1 MKLVIS
7 LLTIWFAFI
16 NLFASNSVYTERVE
30 DPEAV
35 YFTPDKFNI
44 SNDGSGDVSDELQ
57 KAIRQVFEKTGFG
70 ILFIP
75 EGEYAISKTIYIPA
89 GVRMIGYGTNRPV
102 FVLKK
107 NTYGFTAGDEKYL
120 FWFTANLPS
129 EDNAPSD
136 ANPGTFYSAFSNIDL
151 RIEPGNL
158 ATIGIRSHF
167 AQHCFIAHVDFYIGE
182 GKAGVEKVGNEM
194 EDCRFFG
201 GEYGI
206 ITTKPSPSWPF
217 LMIDTYFEGQRK
229 GAIRTQEGGLT
240 IIRMKV
246 KNAPA
251 VIVIDEGMAEELWIE
266 DSWFENIGG
275 PAITTGDEDNA
286 RTFINLRNVLC
297 RMVPIVIHFR
307 LNNTRIGA
315 PASSIYRITDFC
327 HGNQIEDLRGRPE
340 IKTTYNFEELKTLP
354 LPVRSDIPRLPPTPT
369 WVNIKTLGAK
379 GDEKSDDT
387 KILQEAIDKYNVIYL
402 PTGRYRITETIKL
415 KPATV
420 LIGFSPIATQIII
433 KDNTEAYSGTGIP
446 VALIETPKGGTN
458 IINGIGMDA
467 GGINPRALAVKWM
480 SGESSYM
487 NDVRFIGGHGTRN
500 ADGSSLPIYNA
511 NRTGDSNPQRRWDSQ
526 YWSLWITE
534 GGGGIF
540 KDIWTPSPFAT
551 AGLYISNTSTPG
563 KIYAVS
569 SEHHV
574 RNEIKLKNVSNWKIY
589 AIQMEEEGGE
599 GPDCL
604 PVEIVNS
611 NDLLFVNLYLYR
623 VIRMVSS
630 YPCGV
635 KVWNSRNI
643 EFRGVHTYS
652 PTKFSYDNPVY
663 IVDYNI
669 GVRSREI
676 SKLMISGNERPILSS
691 ENFSDA
697 INELEVKKVAGG
709 FEFIDGLVSDSSGN
723 IYFIEGRLKR
733 IYGYYPQSGRLKLIS
748 DLPIQPLAL
757 AFDQKG
763 NLLVTTLVQSRA
775 VPGVRNS
782 GLSVGRI
789 PGSEGT
795 SYGVWGQ
802 KIQVLAMNPD
812 NPENSLAVLP
822 EMDIDSV
829 KYVKTAWYPG
839 HRWRDNHD
847 FNVYAIARVPGC
859 FVAPD
864 GVTVIPNSYDLI
876 RAYSLRKATPGCMFY
891 IADEFGQK
899 TVVATVLKDGTLSD
913 MKLFAEEGEIGIA
926 EDAEGNLYVAA
937 GEIFMYDKTGKQMN
951 MIRVP
956 ERPVGLALGGKDNK
970 TLFIAAGSSLYSLQL
985 KYNGK

>member
-1 MKLVIS
+1 MKS
-7 LLTIWFAFI
+7 LLSFLTIWSACI
-16 NLFASNSVYTERVE
+16 NLLASNSVYTERVE

-44 SNDGSGDVSDELQ
+44 STDGSTDVSDELQ
-57 KAIRQVFEKTGFG
+57 KAVRQVFEKTGFG

-75 EGEYAISKTIYIPA
+75 EGEYTVSKTIYIPA
-89 GVRMIGYGTNRPV
+89 GVRVIGYGMNRPV
-102 FVLKK
+102 FVLRKK
-107 NTYGFTAGDEKYL
+107 TVGFAAGENKYL

-129 EDNAPSD
+129 EDNTPSD
-136 ANPGTFYSAFSNIDL
+136 ANPGTFYSAFSNINL
-151 RIEPGNL
+151 RIEPGNQ
-158 ATIGIRSHF
+158 AAIGIRSHF

-182 GKAGVEKVGNEM
+182 GKAGIEKVGNEI

-240 IIRMKV
+240 IIRMQV
-246 KNAPA
+246 KNTPA
-251 VIVIDEGMAEELWIE
+251 VVEIDEGMAEELWIE
-266 DSWFENIGG
+266 DSRFENISG
-275 PAITTGDEDNA
+275 PSIITGDENNA
-286 RTFINLRNVLC
+286 RTFINLRNVIC

-307 LNNTRIGA
+307 INNKQISA

-327 HGNQIEDLRGRPE
+327 HGNQMEDLGNGPE
-340 IKTTYNFEELKTLP
+340 IKTTYNFEELKALP
-354 LPVRSDIPRLPPTPT
+354 LPVRSDIPRLQPAHT
-369 WVNIKTLGAK
+369 WVNLKTLGAK
-379 GDEKSDDT
+379 GDENSDDT
-387 KILQEAIDKYNVIYL
+387 KILQEAIDQYNVIYL
-402 PTGRYRITETIKL
+402 PTGRYRITETIRL
-415 KPATV
+415 KPNTV
-420 LIGFSPIATQIII
+420 LVGFSPIATQIII
-433 KDNTEAYSGTGIP
+433 KDNTEAYSGTGTP
-446 VALIETPKGGTN
+446 VALIETPRGGTN
-458 IINGIGMDA
+458 IISGIGMDA
-467 GGINPRALAVKWM
+467 GGINPRAVAVKWM
-480 SGESSYM
+480 AGENSYM

-500 ADGSSLPIYNA
+500 VDGSPVPIYNA
-511 NRTGDSNPQRRWDSQ
+511 NRTGDGNPQRRWDSQ

-540 KDIWTPSPFAT
+540 KDIWTPSPFSA

-563 KIYAVS
+563 KIYAMS

-589 AIQMEEEGGE
+589 ALQMEEESGE

-611 NDLLFVNLYLYR
+611 NNLLFVNLYLYR
-623 VIRMVSS
+623 VIRMVSP

-635 KVWNSRNI
+635 KVWDSKNI

-652 PTKFSYDNPVY
+652 PTKFSYDNP
-663 IVDYNI
+663 ILSADHGI
-669 GVRSREI
+669 EVRSREI
-676 SKLMISGNERPILSS
+676 SKLMISGNDQAMQTSIHY
-691 ENFSDA
+691 SDA
-697 INELEVKKVAGG
+697 KNEIQVQKVTGG
-709 FEFIDGLVSDSSGN
+709 FEFIDGLVSDSAGN

-733 IYGYYPQSGRLKLIS
+733 IYGYNPQSDKLKVIS

-763 NLLVTTLVQSRA
+763 NLLVTTLVQNTL

-782 GLSVGRI
+782 GMSRGRV

-795 SYGVWGQ
+795 SYSVWGQ

-812 NPENSLAVLP
+812 NAENSISVLP
-822 EMDIDSV
+822 ETDRDSV
-829 KYVKTAWYPG
+829 KLVKAAWYPG

-847 FNVYAIARVPGC
+847 FSVYAIAQAPSC

-864 GVTVIPNSYDLI
+864 GVTVIPNNYDLI
-876 RAYSLRKATPGCMFY
+876 RAYSLRKAIPGSTFY

-899 TVVATVLKDGTLSD
+899 TVVTTVLKDGTLSD

-926 EDAEGNLYVAA
+926 GDVEGNVYVAA
-937 GEIFMYDKTGKQMN
+937 GEIFMYDRTGKK
-951 MIRVP
+951 ISVIHVP
-956 ERPVGLALGGKDNK
+956 ERPVGLAFGGKDNK
-970 TLFIAAGSSLYSLQL
+970 TLFIAAGTSLYSLQS
-985 KYNGK
+985 KCSGK